1 MQSSRETDSGARHSP
16 QADAQAER
24 GASAREPAERGDTG
38 GEPGGSDPSRTELT
52 DELARIEDRYKRALA
67 DLDNYR
73 KRATRESDRR
83 VTEARQSALDDWL
96 QVVDS
101 VERAIQL
108 EREGPCYEGLRAVLA
123 QIDSVLD
130 RQGAQRIGAPGDR
143 FDPQRHE
150 AVAVRA
156 TGDLPDRTIVE
167 VQRSG
172 FAQGDRVIRPAQVVV
187 ARAPEHAH

>member
-1 MQSSRETDSGARHSP
+1 MQSSHETDSDAPHEP
-16 QADAQAER
+16 ADANRA
-24 GASAREPAERGDTG
+24 
-38 GEPGGSDPSRTELT
+38 ELT
-52 DELARIEDRYKRALA
+52 DELARVEDRYKRTLA
-67 DLDNYR
+67 DLENYR
-73 KRATRESDRR
+73 KRATREVDRR
-83 VTEARQSALDDWL
+83 VTEAKESALDDWL

-101 VERAIQL
+101 VERAIAL

-130 RQGAQRIGAPGDR
+130 RQGAQRIGAPGDQ

-156 TGDLPDRTIVE
+156 TADLPDRTIVE

-172 FAQGDRVIRPAQVVV
+172 FAQGDHVIRPAQVVV
-187 ARAPEHAH
+187 ARAPERAH